1 MGSVVSL
8 LTYYRVRSLTYLLI
22 SSKLTY
28 LLLTGIGFDSLL
40 VLGQGSVFCWIP
52 QPLGLP

>member
-28 LLLTGIGFDSLL
+28 LLLTGIGFDPLL
-40 VLGQGSVFCWIP
+40 VLGQ
-52 QPLGLP
+52 